1 LFPGREKGPLP
12 GNNKKQSNDKTDMK
26 SQAREIIIGEM
37 TPEQKKTALFWAQC
51 NFDIAGDVG
60 DFTVWT
66 TQRGKQVW
74 IKRAPP
80 DKPPSNKQ
88 FKQRARFRK
97 AMENWKLV
105 SPEDRA
111 KWNEIGFRLGIC
123 ASGMNLHMSLGLN
136 PDHENFAAVTT
147 KLDIHPPEPEPI
159 P

>member
-1 LFPGREKGPLP
+1 LIPGREKGPLP
-12 GNNKKQSNDKTDMK
+12 GINIRQFSDQRTMR

-37 TPEQKKTALFWAQC
+37 SENQKKTALFWAQC

-97 AMENWKLV
+97 AMENWRLV

-111 KWNEIGFRLGIC
+111 LWNEIGFRLGIC

-136 PDHENFAAVTT
+136 PDHENFMAVTT
-147 KLDIHPPEPEPI
+147 KLDLHPPEPEPI

>member
-1 LFPGREKGPLP
+1 MAPGQSTRRQDKSKAKTRIKMSRLP
-12 GNNKKQSNDKTDMK
+12 AKSVRIGDM
-26 SQAREIIIGEM
+26 E
-37 TPEQKKTALFWAQC
+37 PEQAKQAKFWSEL
-51 NFDIAGDVG
+51 NFGIAGDIG

-66 TQRGKQVW
+66 TMHGKQVW

-105 SPEDRA
+105 SPEDRE
-111 KWNEIGFRLGIC
+111 KWNQIAALLSIC

-136 PDHENFAAVTT
+136 PDHENFVAVTNR
-147 KLDIHPPEPEPI
+147 LQIFPQEPEPI

>member
-1 LFPGREKGPLP
+1 MIPGREKGPLP
-12 GNNKKQSNDKTDMK
+12 GINIRQFSDQRTMR

-37 TPEQKKTALFWAQC
+37 SENQKKTALFWAQC

-97 AMENWKLV
+97 AMENWRLV

-111 KWNEIGFRLGIC
+111 LWNEIGFRLGIC

-136 PDHENFAAVTT
+136 PDHENFMAVTT
-147 KLDIHPPEPEPI
+147 KLDLHPPEPEPI